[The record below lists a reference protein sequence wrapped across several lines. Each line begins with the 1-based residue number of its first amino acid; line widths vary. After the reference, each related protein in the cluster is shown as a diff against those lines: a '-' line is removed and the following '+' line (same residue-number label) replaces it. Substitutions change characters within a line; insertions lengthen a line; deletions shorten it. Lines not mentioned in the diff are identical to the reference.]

1 MDNLSIGLEAFM
13 LLCNQDRSVKICK
26 VILPSITGDE
36 NEMAVVTKG
45 YVTKTCIVNRS
56 NASKLLDTRMMKERC
71 TRSHIK
77 VCTSINQPSKHDG
90 ELNANL
96 TTSKHDGE
104 LNANFTT
111 AKYDGEFN
119 ANLTTAN
126 HDGEFNANLT
136 TSKHDGK
143 LNANLTT
150 SKHDGELNANLR
162 TAKYDGEFNA
172 NLTTAK
178 HDGEFI
184 ANLTTAKH
192 DGELNAILQMIPSTF
207 YQQRSCQQMSIK

>member
-1 MDNLSIGLEAFM
+1 
-13 LLCNQDRSVKICK
+13 VKICK

-45 YVTKTCIVNRS
+45 YVTKTWIVNRS

-90 ELNANL
+90 E
-96 TTSKHDGE
+96 
-104 LNANFTT
+104 
-111 AKYDGEFN
+111 
-119 ANLTTAN
+119 
-126 HDGEFNANLT
+126 
-136 TSKHDGK
+136 

-207 YQQRSCQQMSIK
+207 YQQRSCQQMSETKSNFASFASDCTSRIGCRISSLCTTSRCCSLSLNSLRISSSLLTAFTLRSFFCSCCC